1 MSWWA
6 LAAQALGSA
15 LSSRSSGKD
24 KDRDSKEELAF
35 LERMERM
42 RAANRRAELEGARRW
57 DLEDRRYREE
67 AIGGFRSRSRGQYF
81 SPEYTDTNPSRIE
94 APVLPEDKPA
104 TPAQAPRKKTGLM
117 QMGGG

>member
-24 KDRDSKEELAF
+24 KDRGSKEERAF
-35 LERMERM
+35 LERMERIQ
-42 RAANRRAELEGARRW
+42 AANRRAELEGARRW

-94 APVLPEDKPA
+94 TPVLPEDKPA
-104 TPAQAPRKKTGLM
+104 TPAPRKKTGLM

>member
-1 MSWWA
+1 MSWWEI
-6 LAAQALGSA
+6 AAQAIGSA
-15 LSSRSSGKD
+15 LSSRSASKD
-24 KDRDSKEELAF
+24 KDRRTKEKRRSA
-35 LERMERM
+35 ERMERM
-42 RAANRRAELEGARRW
+42 QAANRRAELEGARRW

-94 APVLPEDKPA
+94 TPVLPEDKPA
-104 TPAQAPRKKTGLM
+104 TPAPGLM